1 VGEPTLDEVCEEDS
15 EDCDDREDS
24 EDKEDNGEGYLSGP
38 KGGVGGVGEREKSV
52 SGELGLAS
60 CCQLDV
66 AVDETEVAVAT
77 GAVLRS
83 SSPPTAAM
91 ENMMRKER
99 VTLGAWHT
107 EVL

>member
-1 VGEPTLDEVCEEDS
+1 MGEPTLDEVCEEESEESDDS
-15 EDCDDREDS
+15 D
-24 EDKEDNGEGYLSGP
+24 DKEDNGEGYLSESKGGV
-38 KGGVGGVGEREKSV
+38 GGVGGVGEREKSV